1 LLPISW
7 FNLSRGLKYLFVV
20 MSSTTTTTNPTPRIF
35 LTGVTGFVG
44 GSILSSLH
52 KAHPDIHITA
62 LVRSEADA
70 KALQAA
76 YLNFTPIIGTLS
88 LLPLLRSAA
97 AASDFV
103 IHMAGENIPAV
114 CAMIDGLASSS
125 TTELPLPRLISLSG
139 PRSLIDRSL
148 PITGIATTS
157 SRIWSDID
165 DAQTI
170 LSLPKERMH
179 AEADQAIIAHGI
191 AKGVG
196 TILISPGQLWGRG
209 KGLLKQESHAASY
222 FEAVKK
228 RARAF
233 VIGDGS
239 ISWSWCSIG
248 DLSNA
253 VVFLM
258 EQALLSGDE
267 KRRQVGVNE
276 EGYYFVQTDDVSL
289 MERATAVSKRL
300 GLGEVESVSIEVA
313 AEIHQYGPLMWGCGA
328 RFRADRLT
336 SLGWRPKEVDWR
348 VLMEE
353 EGGGRA

>member
-7 FNLSRGLKYLFVV
+7 FTISLSSRAHHIAFNLSRGL
-20 MSSTTTTTNPTPRIF
+20 NPTPRIF